1 MERLWEVRLLDPLVG
16 GGDEEEVAEK
26 ASTEVVVLAESM
38 NDIQQA
44 VLAISSRPQ
53 RRGVLRRIVA
63 ILHDYSKD
71 LRGFFW

>member
-26 ASTEVVVLAESM
+26 ASTEVVVLAESS
-38 NDIQQA
+38 DIQQA

-63 ILHDYSKD
+63 ILVKIIPKT
-71 LRGFFW
+71 